1 MRSSKHTTLA
11 IMATAAVSALS
22 SPKVLA
28 AESQITNVQTS
39 VNNLASNTGAA
50 TNLDAQIASI
60 INILIGVIGVAAVIM
75 LIIGGFR
82 YVFSQ
87 GDEKS
92 TKGAKDTILYAIIGI
107 VVALLAFAIVNFV
120 LGGLAGSST

>member
-1 MRSSKHTTLA
+1 MTVQKIKNTIYTASAGA
-11 IMATAAVSALS
+11 IF
-22 SPKVLA
+22 
-28 AESQITNVQTS
+28 
-39 VNNLASNTGAA
+39 LASKAYAATEAADTAEKSVSTINDTVGAA
-50 TNLDAQIASI
+50 TDLNAQVALI
-60 INILIGVIGVAAVIM
+60 INILIGIIGVAAVIM

-87 GDEKS
+87 GEEKS

-120 LGGLAGSST
+120 LGGLGATTS